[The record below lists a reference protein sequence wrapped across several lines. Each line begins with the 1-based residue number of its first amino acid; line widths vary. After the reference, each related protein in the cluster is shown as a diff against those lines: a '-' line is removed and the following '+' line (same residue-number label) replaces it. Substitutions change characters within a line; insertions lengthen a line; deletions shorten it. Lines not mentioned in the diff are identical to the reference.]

1 MKTLTRFCRRSAITA
16 ACLLGL
22 LAMPQVSAQ
31 QPFVVEGELTGVPDG
46 TVLLLSE
53 RQGNVSQNVACDT
66 LCDGRFRF
74 QGMASGVQLF
84 TVRLFDEILVANIVN
99 LWVQSGDSVRIKG
112 NGECGFEWQVTSTNP
127 MQAEETAYIRAAIEE
142 YRLMDKNLAVCGE
155 LDRKIRQVPES
166 QRQALEDSLKN
177 FSEQLNS
184 LSCRGTAK
192 QFALLKQRYLK
203 DGKVKPLSPCAEQI
217 LFFATAN
224 AVYGKDGVDADEMR
238 AFYNMIPEERRQSY
252 DMQQVGAL
260 LFPTEVVKQGDTMYD
275 GAVLYDLQGGQH
287 RLSDYNKGKYLLL
300 DFWSSGCGPCI
311 AAFPELKEVS
321 EELKDSLVV
330 ISLSEDVE
338 QVWKAASEQHHITW
352 ENLNDLK
359 GRTDVFA
366 HYGINAIPFYAIIS
380 PEGKIVKTF
389 TGYSQGRIKQK
400 LSGIFP
406 QYKNRVVRHPFAI
419 QGHVGD
425 MSDGSVVTLLSEQGG
440 AMVKVATDTIRGG
453 FFYLEGIDE
462 KNHQYELQVARNGEG
477 GGVTW
482 RGLWIQPGDN
492 VVIQGDGQYLKAW
505 DIRSDNPLQAE
516 QAVYDKAA
524 LDEAVKVEMLNMQ
537 MHAVG
542 ARFNKAAPDEIP
554 TLRDSMMLL
563 DRRKDALE
571 DEAMARQFLAMKQY
585 YMAGDTIAPLTP
597 CGESLLKSI
606 AYAVR
611 YVKDFPVAEDV
622 RAFYK
627 QLPESYRQTAVGEN
641 IGVMLFPPEVVK
653 QGDRMYDGA
662 VLYDLQGGQHRLSD
676 YNKGKYLLLDF
687 WGSGCGPCLAAFP
700 ELKEVSE
707 ELKDSLVV
715 ISLSQDSKYYWEK
728 ASAQH
733 QITWV
738 NLNDFRERA
747 GIFAHYGVVG
757 IPHYVI
763 ISPEGKIVK
772 TFTGYSKGRIKQKLS
787 GIFPQYKKKD

>member
-1 MKTLTRFCRRSAITA
+1 MKNTKQIRKSVV
-16 ACLLGL
+16 LLMGL
-22 LAMPQVSAQ
+22 LCGSTALAQ
-31 QPFVVEGELTGVPDG
+31 QPFVVEGDIEGLPDG
-46 TVLLLSE
+46 TSFMLFEMDGNSGMSVDGNASRDGHFRL
-53 RQGNVSQNVACDT
+53 QGT
-66 LCDGRFRF
+66 
-74 QGMASGVQLF
+74 ASGRQFKLTLTNQLSGMH
-84 TVRLFDEILVANIVN
+84 TLD
-99 LWVQSGDSVRIKG
+99 LWGQSGDTATIKG
-112 NGECGFEWQVTSTNP
+112 TSKYSFDWVVSSTNP
-127 MQAEETAYIRAAIEE
+127 LQAEQSAYDMAAKEVFQAIARQDTLLR
-142 YRLMDKNLAVCGE
+142 RLEVRQRMVPKEQAQAVKDSVKMAE
-155 LDRKIRQVPES
+155 ARR
-166 QRQALEDSLKN
+166 DSLYA
-177 FSEQLNS
+177 QA
-184 LSCRGTAK
+184 RAK
-192 QFALLKQRYLK
+192 QFAVLEQRYLRN
-203 DGKVKPLSPCAEQI
+203 GEVEPLSPCGEYILSRIAGSARAE
-217 LFFATAN
+217 LGFPCL
-224 AVYGKDGVDADEMR
+224 DEIR
-238 AFYNMIPEERRQSY
+238 SFYMLIPKEGRQSHA
-252 DMQQVGAL
+252 MRVVEAG
-260 LFPTEVVKQGDTMYD
+260 LFPSQTRVKAGDMMYD
-275 GAVLYDLQGGQH
+275 GVVLCDLQGDKH
-287 RLSDYNKGKYLLL
+287 RLSDYKGKYLLL
-300 DFWSSGCGPCI
+300 DFWGSNCSACLGAIPV
-311 AAFPELKEVS
+311 LKEIS
-321 EELKDSLVV
+321 EELKDSLTI
-330 ISLSEDVE
+330 ISISSDDDESWSETSK
-338 QVWKAASEQHHITW
+338 VWGITW
-352 ENLNDLK
+352 VNLNDK
-359 GRTDVFA
+359 RGHA
-366 HYGINAIPFYAIIS
+366 GIFSNYNIRMYPSYVLVS
-380 PEGKIVKTF
+380 PEGRILKTF
-389 TGYSQGRIKQK
+389 FGEDIRQE
-400 LSGIFP
+400 LSDVFP

-462 KNHQYELQVARNGEG
+462 RNHQYELQVARNGEG
-477 GGVTW
+477 GGVVW

-554 TLRDSMMLL
+554 ALRDSMIFL

-641 IGVMLFPPEVVK
+641 IGAMLFPPEVVK

-715 ISLSQDSKYYWEK
+715 ISLSQDSKYYWEQ

-757 IPHYVI
+757 IPHYAI